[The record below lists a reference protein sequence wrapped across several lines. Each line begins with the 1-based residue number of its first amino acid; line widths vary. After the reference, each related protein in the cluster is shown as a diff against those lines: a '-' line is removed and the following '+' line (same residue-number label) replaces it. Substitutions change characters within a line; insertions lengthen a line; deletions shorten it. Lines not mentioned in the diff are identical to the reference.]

1 MVRDRVLR
9 RVVVL
14 LVFVVV
20 ASLLGAGSSRAA
32 DPPPNPNPSEY
43 PDMHSAWPEVGWL
56 PSMDCSLM
64 SIKEKKEQCKKY
76 GLGTPRGFLGL
87 DGKIH
92 CEVLPSDHKLAKKCD
107 PLKIREE
114 ITGGRIKDLP
124 PPAPAKPPP
133 DPRLP
138 VRASALN
145 MAWPDVSWIK
155 VNTIDCAGSSPEVY
169 DQCRKY
175 GLLTPVGF
183 LGWDGKVHCELLP
196 DGHALVGNCDPAAIR
211 ALITGGRTT
220 DPNVV
225 APGSQP
231 ELRKVFEG
239 LSKAWPTI
247 TWIKDD
253 TVMPCGP
260 QAPRPST
267 DWSACNIYGRYPGLL
282 GADGNV
288 HCEVVPKGD
297 PLASTCDP
305 VKLKTVLLD
314 KSGKSVDI
322 PLGDFLSDV
331 KDTAKTIVS
340 VPGKLLKLP
349 GAFAGWLM
357 KKGLDQLVRAAAES
371 AATLFA
377 KVAEFIFKATAPDL
391 QGVAFMRVYNAV
403 SAVMLALVFVFFV
416 AAVLFN
422 IVSDK
427 FGHLPASV
435 GGLIRAVLG
444 ICLAAKVADLMVQLS
459 DACTTSLLG
468 SDAATLTWSSQAFA
482 DQLGDMA
489 GTSGMAIVVLLASI
503 FAIIG
508 LIALMV
514 IMLVRS
520 IEMYAGALF
529 GAIAM
534 VGQAH
539 PHTRSWAR
547 KWFWNF
553 TALAWSKF
561 VIAALWLLAGNLI
574 SQGDSLVA
582 VLSGVGMIWIM
593 VYSPFALMK
602 MFSFVDA
609 QGTGIG
615 SDVGG
620 KMANAAKKAAF
631 GEDGEGDSTPAT
643 PAGEEKAPGGGE
655 KAPGASPASQMDANV
670 TDVESGMG
678 GESDDDATDMDTDD
692 EGSALSGGSAGNGAD
707 GSTDPLGTTP
717 EEDQGPGPDES
728 PDVPE
733 DGNDPDSLNPGGD
746 MADEAMG
753 PLTGGAGPGSGSSSE
768 NEQMAAD
775 VALAGAGVAGGY
787 RGGSGSAGV
796 GSSGGLSV
804 GSSPTPDP
812 PSDPVPGNGHD
823 SHSGN
828 EAWGVR

>member
-1 MVRDRVLR
+1 MH
-9 RVVVL
+9 
-14 LVFVVV
+14 
-20 ASLLGAGSSRAA
+20 
-32 DPPPNPNPSEY
+32 
-43 PDMHSAWPEVGWL
+43 PDLHSAWPDVGWL
-56 PSMDCSLM
+56 VSMPIDCEM
-64 SIKEKKEQCKKY
+64 MADKDTRNRCKKY
-76 GLGTPRGFLGL
+76 GKKTEGSGFLGL
-87 DGKIH
+87 DGRIH
-92 CEVLPSDHKLAKKCD
+92 CEAKDSKGKPFFEKCD
-107 PLKIREE
+107 AKAIRRE
-114 ITGGRIKDLP
+114 ITGGRNSDPP
-124 PPAPAKPPP
+124 PPAPPKPPP

-196 DGHALVGNCDPAAIR
+196 DGHALAGNCDPAAIR

-267 DWSACNIYGRYPGLL
+267 DWSTCNLYGRYPGLL

-314 KSGKSVDI
+314 KGGKSVDI
-322 PLGDFLSDV
+322 SLGDFVPDV
-331 KDTAKTIVS
+331 VEDTVKTIVAA
-340 VPGKLLKLP
+340 PGKLLKLP

-468 SDAATLTWSSQAFA
+468 SDAAKLTWSSQAFA

-582 VLSGVGMIWIM
+582 VLSGIGMIWIM

-631 GEDGEGDSTPAT
+631 GGDSEGDSTPAT
-643 PAGEEKAPGGGE
+643 PAGGE

-670 TDVESGMG
+670 ADVESGMG
-678 GESDDDATDMDTDD
+678 GESGDDDATDMDTDD
-692 EGSALSGGSAGNGAD
+692 EGSASSGGSAGNGPD

-717 EEDQGPGPDES
+717 EEDRGPGPDES

-775 VALAGAGVAGGY
+775 VALAGAGAGAAGGS
-787 RGGSGSAGV
+787 RGGNGSAGM
-796 GSSGGLSV
+796 GSSGGGLSV